1 MSCSQTLKQKG
12 YKLTPQRRVILD
24 IIHETSSHLTADDIY
39 NLVQQRIRGVNKS
52 TVYRTLELLEELDCV
67 VRSEMGER
75 FIYHHAEEGHHHHL
89 VCRQCGRII
98 EMSEAHL
105 EPMRQ
110 MLLDELGFQVD
121 IKHLMLHGLC
131 ADCRK

>member
-1 MSCSQTLKQKG
+1 MSCSQTLKRKG

-24 IIHETSSHLTADDIY
+24 IIHETPSHLTADDIY
-39 NLVQQRIRGVNKS
+39 NLVQQRISGVNKS
-52 TVYRTLELLEELDCV
+52 TVYRTLELLEDLDCV

-89 VCRQCGRII
+89 VCRQCGRTI
-98 EMSEAHL
+98 EMSETRL
-105 EPMRQ
+105 EPMRR
-110 MLLDELGFQVD
+110 MLLDDLDFQVD
-121 IKHLMLHGLC
+121 IKHLVLHGLC